1 MIVFCSKLQ
10 LLISFCAILC
20 ILGHSASQSSTIS
33 TSNTST
39 ISTNTPFLIIN
50 PSTLP
55 RNMAQNTRKSASYLE
70 PLLFDVANS
79 RDTSSTSLPFLIYPA
94 NRVSHLV
101 VQSEASNAPSLGAI
115 LMPNLIWLD
124 PFKYL
129 AQEHVPKHPSVD
141 KATKTAHRS
150 RNNSKSKR
158 HRFTWN
164 ADASDSRFV
173 ANSVY
178 RWTDKEAFDQIEC
191 TNTRSVYN
199 VIVDCDDDPCTQQPN
214 PCPSILKATGDVSYI
229 AGSTKTP
236 SNTPVA
242 AQSSLSRA
250 LALIVS
256 LSLVMYPSNRVHY
269 LSMLSIANLVV
280 LSTRAT
286 PSPTVCLTTV
296 REVFDVSSYTEWSK
310 YSSPETFEGGT
321 FILGTDN
328 GYCYDTNPC
337 IKIIGIN
344 PSNGGA
350 SLSDIYIERTLD
362 TSSWS
367 DVTLHLEATTR
378 QLENSEMGFIDT
390 VCDSNTAVRT
400 GFNAGVDVDTHY
412 SGCIYVN
419 VASCGALTIR
429 IGGYLSGTA
438 DHVYVTYVGIDY
450 TVTSAPTASPTPS
463 PTASPTPSPT
473 ICLTTVREEF
483 NVSSFTGWMNHSSEE
498 TPIDNTFA
506 IVNASDYCYG
516 INPCITI
523 VGIPNANSEDIYIE
537 RTLDTSSWSD
547 VTLHLEATTRA
558 LDNSNENG
566 FIETVCDHNTAVR
579 TDFNA
584 AVNPARRYSGCIY
597 VRVVSCNEL
606 IIRIGGHLSGTADY
620 VYVTYVGIDYTVTL
634 APSSAP
640 TNQPSGAPSIAPTN
654 APSAAPTLNPTT
666 TPSNAPSTNPT
677 ITPTLAP
684 SAAPTTCLE
693 FDENHIFSD
702 DGQNE
707 ESLSHK
713 LLNLHFVKP
722 VTNASKLVLASS
734 LYKQT
739 VTYSNN
745 EVQQLMC
752 EQINSCLKANI
763 HFRDN
768 SVCNI
773 QCSGAY
779 SCVDAII
786 LMSNCDTAHII
797 CNGSNACNELY
808 VEVES
813 HDFMIE
819 CGETTSCNF
828 VRVNIT
834 GHNKKGTISC
844 IDFGACDSA
853 NIFVNPANYKNV
865 QLQMVS
871 YSQNVTFSNGFGYRE
886 MNESAAT
893 YVQCNTN
900 QTYIEYNNSDLSDN
914 DVERLILNEYTK
926 EVFPCDGVTI
936 ICFDNVTSEAS
947 QCDLKFTAHSL
958 TMDANSSD
966 PCYWVQVDNV
976 LDISC
981 TGTCNASPT
990 LDPTASPTATPTE
1003 TTLNPTN
1010 NPTIEPTSN
1019 PTNNPTFIPTNDPTV
1034 DPTIDPTFDPTS
1046 DPTTNPTLDP
1056 SQSPTLSPS
1065 AAPSIS
1071 PSRAPSFAPSVAPT
1085 FSPSYSPTKAPSF
1098 SPSSAPS
1105 IAPSVAPTF
1114 APSRMPTA
1122 APSLSPSNAPTRL
1135 PTVDVDD
1142 VDKGGY
1148 DYYLDIEYAVHNLT
1162 AENKKDIVSNTQQV
1176 ISEIEEILEMNYFD
1190 EEVLKYNAFWLDVK
1204 EINDVNI
1211 KESRKLTQYDLD
1223 ILEIQNIPTVFTTR
1237 IETKEQ
1243 LTGFIITKSSGDTF
1257 RYNTE
1262 LNLQKYFNNT
1272 ALYFNVLFPESELM
1286 ANAKFTTEAPSD
1298 NTALILAI
1306 IVASIGLIISFGA
1319 FAFNKMPDTSVDNAE
1334 FWAPL
1339 LISLN
1344 FYDFLSDINLSY
1356 TIIQKVTFSPQSLYE
1371 LIFWLAFGSIFFIV
1385 LPFASNL
1392 FYAMRIRR
1400 QKVIQSNPAARS
1412 YFTKM
1417 LPQFILM
1424 CVFCAGTYPVITLTS
1439 SRIFGLQIFN
1449 AGLLSY
1455 ELHQLSKIKIRSTIY
1470 LENSPQLLIQVLY
1483 ALLQK
1488 ELETA
1493 TILAFV
1499 ASFLSVV
1506 ASIIIYQAQKDVSD
1520 EYFVS
1525 KYFISLRT
1533 EEFDADDKANIR
1545 QYRGLKA
1552 QLGNSL
1558 SALFA
1563 VSDKSIE
1570 IGYIMIN
1577 DNGCAIHV
1585 QMSVFKEDLET
1596 LRNNIFRNQLQH
1608 MAGYNIQITEDL
1620 YIEHLFDEYRDKIA
1634 LALIDHFHLD
1644 AVEKQFSVRYN
1655 KQLEHVQD
1663 SQSKAR
1669 SALDVMTKRI
1679 ATQHRLQMSEV
1690 ISSDEE
1696 AEEDRNNMKLG
1707 VELEMA
1713 QITDTMDQKQPDD
1726 DEKEE
1731 AFLRPI
1737 YSEIDSLSKSKKL
1750 KLIMRLMVDAFESQT
1765 NDNDTPN
1772 TTDTCSKQKGEN
1784 TTNNNNE

>member
-1 MIVFCSKLQ
+1 
-10 LLISFCAILC
+10 
-20 ILGHSASQSSTIS
+20 
-33 TSNTST
+33 
-39 ISTNTPFLIIN
+39 
-50 PSTLP
+50 
-55 RNMAQNTRKSASYLE
+55 MAQNTRKSASYLE

-310 YSSPETFEGGT
+310 YSSPEKRESETFT
-321 FILGTDN
+321 LGTDK
-328 GYCYDTNPC
+328 GYCYDANPC

-429 IGGYLSGTA
+429 IGGYLSGT
-438 DHVYVTYVGIDY
+438 V
-450 TVTSAPTASPTPS
+450 
-463 PTASPTPSPT
+463 
-473 ICLTTVREEF
+473 
-483 NVSSFTGWMNHSSEE
+483 
-498 TPIDNTFA
+498 
-506 IVNASDYCYG
+506 
-516 INPCITI
+516 
-523 VGIPNANSEDIYIE
+523 
-537 RTLDTSSWSD
+537 
-547 VTLHLEATTRA
+547 
-558 LDNSNENG
+558 
-566 FIETVCDHNTAVR
+566 
-579 TDFNA
+579 
-584 AVNPARRYSGCIY
+584 
-597 VRVVSCNEL
+597 
-606 IIRIGGHLSGTADY
+606 DY

-1019 PTNNPTFIPTNDPTV
+1019 PTNDPTFIPTNDPTV

-1135 PTVDVDD
+1135 PTVDVND

-1713 QITDTMDQKQPDD
+1713 QITDTMGQKQPDD